1 MVQAGGL
8 KASINC
14 SEARSKGLCGASQG
28 AAMLPA
34 MHMKAMMAEP
44 MVTQERV
51 KENQMSLSKKALIG
65 VSSAAD
71 RPRNTA
77 NPRSG

>member
-1 MVQAGGL
+1 
-8 KASINC
+8 
-14 SEARSKGLCGASQG
+14 
-28 AAMLPA
+28 
-34 MHMKAMMAEP
+34 
-44 MVTQERV
+44 V